1 MSKMAG
7 FVEIIRKLG
16 VWGWVIAYL
25 GIIVAFAVAYYSLPE
40 SSWGGKGGIQNF
52 VDSIYFSVVTIT
64 SLGFGDIYPD
74 GSTWAKL
81 FVIAES
87 ICGLL
92 VIGLFLNY
100 VAQKQAIRID
110 ERNREAEAENKAKNA
125 LESLKIYSEILTPVI
140 ERYLRGVFMMVTPL
154 QEKFKMPKDIFHHD
168 FNFQYKDLGYL
179 YEQTILMSSD
189 HYVPSVNAHFKNQ
202 EILLNELRYFVTHA
216 DLDYWPELRKLIFD
230 FNMTHNQFQMQ
241 DIIINNELRE
251 MGDGKKLSVYI
262 AEQILRSEE
271 PPKFESG
278 NMFSPYVALYHYTRA
293 NVIIVKGIY
302 GVIEEVLNDNKEGE

>member
-1 MSKMAG
+1 MSIMAG
-7 FVEIIRKLG
+7 FIDKIRKLG

-25 GIIVAFAVAYYSLPE
+25 GIILAFAVAYYSLPE
-40 SSWGGKGGIQNF
+40 SSWKGEGGIHNF
-52 VDSIYFSVVTIT
+52 IDCIYFSVVTIT
-64 SLGFGDIYPD
+64 SLGFGDIYPGD
-74 GSTWAKL
+74 STWAKL
-81 FVIAES
+81 FIIAES
-87 ICGLL
+87 IFGIF

-110 ERNREAEAENKAKNA
+110 EQNREAEEEKRAKNA
-125 LESLKIYSEILTPVI
+125 ITNLRVYSEILTPVI

-168 FNFQYKDLGYL
+168 FNFQYKDIGYL

-216 DLDYWPELRKLIFD
+216 DLDYWPGLRKLIFD

-241 DIIINNELRE
+241 DIIINNELRK

-262 AEQILRSEE
+262 AEQILKSEE

-278 NMFSPYVALYHYTRA
+278 NMFSPYVALFRYTKA

-302 GVIEEVLNDNKEGE
+302 GIIEEVLNYNEEGE